1 MEEEQGA
8 EANKPERESAQNRPA
23 INIIRRFSVPVPAG
37 GEVELRIWAVRD
49 TPFFNKLCSEPQVP
63 REFTIRL
70 LAHQTS
76 NPESLDY
83 TSWDDIALLAAA
95 KVWSDHNRLTPE
107 ACAKIESLDSFRDAV
122 CQRETRDRQR
132 TERQLGSL
140 QLNSLERAGHDEAR
154 RRSNMFP
161 ELRYFRESER
171 LRLGTEYSA
180 AALRATET
188 LSGVVR
194 TGDVMRAA
202 LGLDPSYRYKF
213 EPALE
218 ITREHIRDLDILGGK
233 KVLPEKAGA
242 GNAVNQLNAQLRDLT
257 SAPGTSAGSLRL
269 TNPEAI
275 FGATANSLRLTNP
288 EAVFGTTA
296 NSLRIA
302 DLESV
307 FAATAG
313 RFRTALP
320 SDITLL
326 ISSERASLSGPMMAS
341 YLPSAEKHN
350 SGQHP

>member
-1 MEEEQGA
+1 
-8 EANKPERESAQNRPA
+8 
-23 INIIRRFSVPVPAG
+23 
-37 GEVELRIWAVRD
+37 
-49 TPFFNKLCSEPQVP
+49 
-63 REFTIRL
+63 
-70 LAHQTS
+70 
-76 NPESLDY
+76 
-83 TSWDDIALLAAA
+83 
-95 KVWSDHNRLTPE
+95 
-107 ACAKIESLDSFRDAV
+107 
-122 CQRETRDRQR
+122 
-132 TERQLGSL
+132 
-140 QLNSLERAGHDEAR
+140 
-154 RRSNMFP
+154 
-161 ELRYFRESER
+161 
-171 LRLGTEYSA
+171 
-180 AALRATET
+180 
-188 LSGVVR
+188 
-194 TGDVMRAA
+194 
-202 LGLDPSYRYKF
+202 
-213 EPALE
+213 
-218 ITREHIRDLDILGGK
+218 
-233 KVLPEKAGA
+233 VLPEKAGA